1 MSLYR
6 KLRPIDYYKI
16 MIIRS
21 NGNDNV
27 NENIVV
33 KALLRVS
40 DLHDSLYLSLRSFIK
55 RINVAYNAL
64 ALTRLS

>member
-1 MSLYR
+1 
-6 KLRPIDYYKI
+6 